1 MPFFFYTLL
10 LTPNW
15 ELISINFIVMEI
27 ICPECY
33 SEDAYFDGCTYVCN
47 ICGYCWG
54 GDDSIFDE

>member
-1 MPFFFYTLL
+1 
-10 LTPNW
+10 
-15 ELISINFIVMEI
+15 MEI

-47 ICGYCWG
+47 NCGYCWG